1 MSDRAVV
8 TLRTQAD
15 RDKASRWCQG
25 VATGSKVVFHGP
37 TRSIDQN
44 SALWAALGDIARQR
58 DYHGLKLTADD
69 YKILFLDA
77 LDRETRMVPNLDGT
91 GMVGIGRSSSSLSK
105 DEFSGLLSI
114 VYEWGNRNGIIWTD
128 KPDE

>member
-8 TLRTQAD
+8 TLRTQTD

-44 SALWAALGDIARQR
+44 SALWAALGDIARQK
-58 DYHGLKLTADD
+58 DYHGLKLSADD
-69 YKILFLDA
+69 WRLLFLDA
-77 LDRETRMVPNLDGT
+77 VDRETRMVPNLDGT
-91 GMVGIGRSSSSLSK
+91 GFVGLGRSTSALSK
-105 DEFSGLLSI
+105 EEFSGLLSI
-114 VYEWGNRNGIIWTD
+114 VYEWGGRNGIVWS
-128 KPDE
+128 DEP

>member
-1 MSDRAVV
+1 MSDRAIV
-8 TLRTQAD
+8 TLRTQSD
-15 RDKASRWCQG
+15 RDKVARWAQG

-37 TRSIDQN
+37 QRSLDQN

-58 DYHGLKLTADD
+58 DYHGLKLSPDD
-69 YKILFLDA
+69 FKLLFLDA

-91 GMVGIGRSSSSLSK
+91 GMVGLGRSSSSLSK
-105 DEFSGLLSI
+105 EEFSGLLSL
-114 VYEWGNRNGIIWTD
+114 VFEWGNRNGIVWSD